1 MKSLLSLLT
10 VSCITL
16 LHSLAAVVIDED
28 TFGRSLGGWAKRDKG
43 AAEYPLS
50 GSVYRTYKPEISPT
64 PDGGIFVSVRID
76 NVRGWLSTD
85 DHAVLE
91 ITVSPKGAISSA
103 QSSIAIQGKSIK
115 SEMILG
121 GNEGGKAIF
130 STEGAVRIGTDLVAD
145 LSAKLLREN
154 IVEAG
159 RVSFPAALRHNYNRL
174 FQAIRVD
181 GNPIQVVGSAAKT
194 PPITSAQTPSPE
206 PAKPQEPTKPDAAPA
221 KPDAAPAKPEEAPAK
236 SEEAPAKPDETPAK
250 PEESPPPAAIPVPET
265 VPVPEAVPLQ
275 VKPYN

>member
-1 MKSLLSLLT
+1 MKSIFLTLS
-10 VSCITL
+10 VSCF
-16 LHSLAAVVIDED
+16 SLIASFAGVEIEED
-28 TFGRSLGGWAKRDKG
+28 AFGRSLGGWSKRDKG

-50 GSVYRTYKPEISPT
+50 GSVYRTYKPEISPS

-76 NVRGWLSTD
+76 HVRGWLSTD

-121 GNEGGKAIF
+121 GNEGGKAIL
-130 STEGAVRIGTDLVAD
+130 SPEGAVRIGTDLVAD

-159 RVSFPAALRHNYNRL
+159 RVSFPAVLRHNYNRL
-174 FQAIRVD
+174 FQAIRVE
-181 GNPIQVVGSAAKT
+181 GAPVQVAASAPTAPPVVPASAPPPADPATPEETPKT
-194 PPITSAQTPSPE
+194 D
-206 PAKPQEPTKPDAAPA
+206 DA
-221 KPDAAPAKPEEAPAK
+221 AKPE
-236 SEEAPAKPDETPAK
+236 
-250 PEESPPPAAIPVPET
+250 PPPAAT
-265 VPVPEAVPLQ
+265 PVPEAVPLQ
-275 VKPYN
+275 VKPYG